1 MSTLNKEEIQFIDNY
16 LQKAEVVYFDIR
28 SEMIDHIA
36 SGVETKMESR
46 NLNFY
51 EAFKQYMVA
60 NKNELLKNKGSG
72 SIYSKTVVVAF
83 MKFLVYPS
91 RLMIGLILYM
101 FFDLVNVTE
110 FFSENFT
117 IQNLFF
123 VILLVVAFGQMIYFY
138 FVLQQRF
145 FVLERLGGLLVILHY
160 LQMFFMNTFSNEE
173 PGVYTLSVFY
183 YLLIGYLW
191 YFVREMYKFQQ
202 HKNLFI

>member
-1 MSTLNKEEIQFIDNY
+1 
-16 LQKAEVVYFDIR
+16 
-28 SEMIDHIA
+28 
-36 SGVETKMESR
+36 
-46 NLNFY
+46 
-51 EAFKQYMVA
+51 
-60 NKNELLKNKGSG
+60 
-72 SIYSKTVVVAF
+72 
-83 MKFLVYPS
+83 
-91 RLMIGLILYM
+91 
-101 FFDLVNVTE
+101 
-110 FFSENFT
+110 
-117 IQNLFF
+117 
-123 VILLVVAFGQMIYFY
+123 VAFGQMIYFH